1 MRIAEY
7 KCIGFNKEQRISHHN
22 AKFDDDGNIIEDA
35 FDETVDVEVPIM
47 GMVYRDA
54 TQDEIAEIERQKA
67 EMPEPEPTPEERLSI
82 MEDAFAELCM
92 EVFKN
97 G

>member
-1 MRIAEY
+1 MKIAEY
-7 KCIGFNKEQRISHHN
+7 K
-22 AKFDDDGNIIEDA
+22 DGNII
-35 FDETVDVEVPIM
+35 
-47 GMVYRDA
+47 YRDA
-54 TQDEIAEIERQKA
+54 TPEEETEFERQQT
-67 EMPEPEPTPEERLSI
+67 ELPEPEPTPEERLSM